1 MFVNEYIKQV
11 ANDKLGGDLSRF
23 DELWDLV
30 PNFAQTLH
38 TFDSDSAWLHWRKK
52 TYDGWYCVQTSDRV
66 FEVYYQERGSK
77 EPSTIFTDERNA
89 IRFALNAS
97 VLTLE

>member
-1 MFVNEYIKQV
+1 MNEYIVQIAK
-11 ANDKLGGDLSRF
+11 DKLDGNLSRF
-23 DELWDLV
+23 DELWNLV
-30 PNFAQTLH
+30 PNFGQKLR

-52 TYDGWYCVQTSDRV
+52 TYDGWYCVQTSNGK

-77 EPSTIFTDERNA
+77 EQSIVFTDEREA